1 MLHFEG
7 NPIAVEGT
15 CSYLVLFMF
24 LEERTKKCRR
34 MFYVFLLFWMP
45 QEYGEKESER
55 GRKQKESKEWGKEER
70 SVGSRERRK
79 EGGKGWKET
88 RCSPGIV

>member
-1 MLHFEG
+1 MERKKVRGEG
-7 NPIAVEGT
+7 N
-15 CSYLVLFMF
+15 
-24 LEERTKKCRR
+24 RKKAR
-34 MFYVFLLFWMP
+34 
-45 QEYGEKESER
+45 S
-55 GRKQKESKEWGKEER
+55 EWGKEER